1 MPVAVIRRR
10 CLTSGMDDATA
21 TSLQQAVESLLETLP
36 VPAVSIAIDDGA
48 DVRTFAFGQ
57 LNVDTAV
64 DATTDSLFQ
73 IGSITKLFTA
83 TLVMQLVEEGL
94 VALDD
99 PVERHVPAFAS
110 RFDKCTVR
118 HLLSHTS
125 GLDGDYFAA
134 FGFGD
139 DAIQRYVEGSAALPQ
154 LFPPG
159 AYFSYCNAG
168 FVVLGHLVE
177 RVRHEQFDVVLR
189 ERVLDPLGLTH
200 MTARPDEA
208 LVSRVASGHLQSF
221 EDLTPRVAPSWA
233 WNGRAAT
240 PAGVMMSATAT
251 ELVTFA
257 RAHLAGGGAILSAES
272 VAAMQQM
279 QHRKPS
285 PTADVQAMGL
295 GWHLREWSGQRMF
308 EHSGGTIG
316 QMSQLSVLPEH
327 DFIVSILTNSLA
339 GIIFTNLFVTHC
351 YESVLGIPPPPDP
364 ALPEP
369 PHEVDF
375 ERYTGE
381 YRDVG
386 TRAVVTAGNGEL
398 VVETTS
404 TQDVLNI
411 FPAGHFKAIDDDWF
425 LEPMLAV
432 RGPIQF
438 CGRDAAHRPRYLS
451 LSGRMLRR
459 VDW

>member
-1 MPVAVIRRR
+1 
-10 CLTSGMDDATA
+10 
-21 TSLQQAVESLLETLP
+21 LETLP

-48 DVRTFAFGQ
+48 EVRTFAFGR
-57 LNVDTAV
+57 LNVETAV

-99 PVERHVPAFAS
+99 PVEVHVPAFAL

-125 GLDGDYFAA
+125 GLDGDFFAA

-139 DAIQRYVEGSAALPQ
+139 DAIPRYVEASAALPQ

-177 RVRHEQFDVVLR
+177 RVCHEEFEVVLR
-189 ERVLDPLGLTH
+189 ERVLDPLGLTR
-200 MTARPDEA
+200 MTARPEEA

-221 EDLTPRVAPSWA
+221 EDPTPRVAPSWA
-233 WNGRAAT
+233 WNGRAVT
-240 PAGVMMSATAT
+240 PAGAMMSATAT

-257 RAHLAGGGAILSAES
+257 RAHLAGGGPILSAES
-272 VAAMQQM
+272 VAAMQQV

-285 PTADVQAMGL
+285 PTAEVQAMGL
-295 GWHLREWSGQRMF
+295 GWHLHEWSGQRMF
-308 EHSGGTIG
+308 EHGGGTLG
-316 QMSQLSVLPEH
+316 QQAQLSVFPEH
-327 DFIVSILTNSLA
+327 DFIVSVLTNSLA

-351 YESVLGIPPPPDP
+351 YETVLGIPPPPDP
-364 ALPEP
+364 TLPET
-369 PHEVDF
+369 PHDVDID
-375 ERYTGE
+375 RYTGE

-386 TRAVVTAGNGEL
+386 TRAVVTAGDGEL

-425 LEPMLAV
+425 IEPMLAV

-438 CGRDAAHRPRYLS
+438 CGRDAGDRPRYLS

-459 VDW
+459 NDW

>member
-1 MPVAVIRRR
+1 
-10 CLTSGMDDATA
+10 MDDATA
-21 TSLQQAVESLLETLP
+21 ASVQQTVESLLETLP
-36 VPAVSIAIDDGA
+36 VPAVSIAIDDGT
-48 DVRTFAFGQ
+48 DVRTFAFGH

-94 VALDD
+94 VSLDD
-99 PVERHVPAFAS
+99 PVARHVPAFAS
-110 RFDKCTVR
+110 RFDECTVR
-118 HLLSHTS
+118 QLLSHTS

-139 DAIQRYVEGSAALPQ
+139 DAIQRYAETSAALPQ

-168 FVVLGHLVE
+168 FIVLGHLVE

-189 ERVLDPLGLTH
+189 ERVLDPLGLRH
-200 MTARPDEA
+200 MTARADEA

-233 WNGRAAT
+233 MSGRAAT
-240 PAGVMMSATAT
+240 PAGTMMSATAT

-257 RAHLAGGGAILSAES
+257 RAHLVGGGAILSAES
-272 VAAMQQM
+272 VAAMQQI
-279 QHRKPS
+279 QHRKPW
-285 PTADVQAMGL
+285 PTAELQGMGL
-295 GWHLREWSGQRMF
+295 GWHLHEWSGQRMY
-308 EHSGGTIG
+308 EHSGGTMG
-316 QMSQLSVLPEH
+316 QMSQLCVLPEH
-327 DFIVSILTNSLA
+327 DFIVSVLTNSLA
-339 GIIFTNLFVTHC
+339 GVIFTNLFVTQC
-351 YESVLGIPPPPDP
+351 YESVLGIPAPPEP
-364 ALPEP
+364 ALPEM
-369 PHEVDF
+369 PHDVDV

-386 TRAVVTAGNGEL
+386 TRAVVTAGDREL
-398 VVETTS
+398 LLETTS
-404 TQDVLNI
+404 TQDWITV
-411 FPAGHFKAIDDDWF
+411 FPTGHFKAMDDEWF

-438 CGRDAAHRPRYLS
+438 CGRDAANRPRYLS

>member
-1 MPVAVIRRR
+1 
-10 CLTSGMDDATA
+10 MDDAMA
-21 TSLQQAVESLLETLP
+21 TSVQQAVESLLEALP

-64 DATTDSLFQ
+64 AATTDSLFQ

-94 VALDD
+94 VGLDD
-99 PVERHVPAFAS
+99 PIERHVPAFAS

-139 DAIQRYVEGSAALPQ
+139 DAIQRYVEAAAALPQ

-159 AYFSYCNAG
+159 AHFSYCNAG

-177 RVRHEQFDVVLR
+177 RVRHEQFDVVLK
-189 ERVLDPLGLTH
+189 ERVLDPLGLRR

-208 LVSRVASGHLQSF
+208 LLSRVASGHLQSF
-221 EDLTPRVAPSWA
+221 EDPTPRVAPSWA
-233 WNGRAAT
+233 MNGRAAT
-240 PAGVMMSATAT
+240 PAGAMMSATAT

-257 RAHLAGGGAILSAES
+257 RAHIEGGGAILNAES
-272 VAAMQQM
+272 VAAMQQT
-279 QHRKPS
+279 QHRKAS
-285 PTADVQAMGL
+285 PTAEVQAMGL
-295 GWHLREWSGQRMF
+295 GWHLHEWSGQRMF

-327 DFIVSILTNSLA
+327 DFIFGILTNSLA
-339 GIIFTNLFVTHC
+339 GVIFTNLFVSQC
-351 YESVLGIPPPPDP
+351 FESVLGIPAPPSAAVPD
-364 ALPEP
+364 A
-369 PHEVDF
+369 PHDVDL

-381 YRDVG
+381 YRDIG
-386 TRAVVTAGNGEL
+386 TRAVVSAGDGEL

-404 TQDVLNI
+404 TEASLDI
-411 FPAGHFKAIDDDWF
+411 FPAGHFKAIDDEWF

-432 RGPIQF
+432 RGPIRF
-438 CGRDAAHRPRYLS
+438 CARDAANRPRYLN